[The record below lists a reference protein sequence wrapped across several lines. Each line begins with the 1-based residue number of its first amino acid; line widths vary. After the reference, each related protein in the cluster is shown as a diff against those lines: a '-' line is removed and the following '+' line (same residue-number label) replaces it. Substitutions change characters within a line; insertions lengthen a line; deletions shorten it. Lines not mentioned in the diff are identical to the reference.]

1 MAIRWFDEAAE
12 LLTRKVAR
20 GTSRR
25 GFLGGLGTL
34 LAGAGATTLL
44 PVFRSSAFAQ
54 SAPAQGGSA
63 ALVESGDP
71 SSCDYWRYCAI
82 DGFLCSCCGGTVN
95 SCPPGTV
102 RSDITWIGTCR
113 NPSDGKDYVIS
124 YNDCCGKSNCGR
136 CVCQRDEGDRPL
148 YRPQSSNDLNWCSGS
163 QADMPYHCSL
173 SVVIGVKE

>member
-1 MAIRWFDEAAE
+1 MTIRWFDEATQ
-12 LLTRKVAR
+12 LLTRRVAR

-34 LAGAGATTLL
+34 LVGAGATTLL
-44 PVFRSSAFAQ
+44 PVFRGGAFAQ
-54 SAPAQGGSA
+54 SSA
-63 ALVESGDP
+63 GLHESGDP
-71 SSCDYWRYCAI
+71 NSCEYWRHCAI
-82 DGFLCSCCGGTVN
+82 DGFLCGCCGGTSS

-113 NPSDGKDYVIS
+113 NPTDGKDYVIS

-136 CVCQRDEGDRPL
+136 CVCQRDQGDTPL